1 MDSRR
6 IAEVISFFVFLSVV
20 YSQEKGQ
27 IAQSNNLQSC
37 KYLTITFCG
46 GKMKQTTKTNKKTV
60 TKLTSLVLLG
70 LLSFD
75 CLAKQASCTL
85 TDFMFLFQLP
95 KERSVSG
102 LPQAKHGPLIESR
115 EITLI
120 DTYHLQIVLN
130 TKEY

>member
-1 MDSRR
+1 MPEPRAGSNSKARVHPNLKTQDFDPYKFNCYILWR
-6 IAEVISFFVFLSVV
+6 ENETD
-20 YSQEKGQ
+20 YKSQQK
-27 IAQSNNLQSC
+27 
-37 KYLTITFCG
+37 TF
-46 GKMKQTTKTNKKTV
+46 
-60 TKLTSLVLLG
+60 TKLTSLLG

-75 CLAKQASCTL
+75 CLAKQVSCTL

-120 DTYHLQIVLN
+120 DTYHPQIVLN